1 MTSVPEIHSVSWKKK
16 TDKRNIL
23 KSFRL
28 SIYLVL
34 GSSLLK
40 LFLTDVYQINF
51 LMFDFLLQLNPT
63 YFILTSAYKKLFLLS
78 LKCFRTVFVLS
89 LILPVVQDN
98 PSSFLLIHIVFYI
111 LFLLHSLSFPKLD
124 TVLQG

>member
-40 LFLTDVYQINF
+40 LFLTDVCQINF

-78 LKCFRTVFVLS
+78 LKYFRTVFVLS

-98 PSSFLLIHIVFYI
+98 SSSFLLIHIVFYI
-111 LFLLHSLSFPKLD
+111 QFLLHSLSFPKLD